1 MKIQLRL
8 TSNWVYDRDCTEFPD
23 CPCFKKKSSSLSR
36 LGLQDEFPSWLE
48 QQSSS
53 TLLTTQW
60 YPKVMCSET
69 WNFPVFGVLGT
80 PWPPGLGE
88 KRGHSS
94 FCRFH
99 SHIGGLFP
107 VLEFMVLVGLVG
119 VVNSI
124 SYWIFPS
131 SECTGG
137 HWCSWCLVAV
147 TPSCFLGKTGQF
159 LLSSWSTCMYKSAC
173 SSFLL
178 YFQLPPGPPVW
189 PCVPSNG
196 AELWAWCSCP
206 AQKGG
211 GSEGSCRNMCFV
223 CPGYCAGT
231 CWRRKKNTMCED
243 VQETW
248 RTGCF
253 HSDTFVWNSIWSS
266 DLSLFTAVENNAFTC
281 WS

>member
-1 MKIQLRL
+1 MIISQQAETAWQRAVYLAMKIQLRL

-53 TLLTTQW
+53 TLFTTQL

-80 PWPPGLGE
+80 PWPPGLGK
-88 KRGHSS
+88 KRGHSG

-99 SHIGGLFP
+99 SHIGGWFS

-137 HWCSWCLVAV
+137 LWYILVLLVSCGCNTQLFFGESRAV
-147 TPSCFLGKTGQF
+147 PA
-159 LLSSWSTCMYKSAC
+159 LLLKY
-173 SSFLL
+173 LH
-178 YFQLPPGPPVW
+178 V
-189 PCVPSNG
+189 
-196 AELWAWCSCP
+196 
-206 AQKGG
+206 
-211 GSEGSCRNMCFV
+211 
-223 CPGYCAGT
+223 
-231 CWRRKKNTMCED
+231 
-243 VQETW
+243 
-248 RTGCF
+248 
-253 HSDTFVWNSIWSS
+253 
-266 DLSLFTAVENNAFTC
+266 
-281 WS
+281 